1 MHPTKAGLYIAQSKQ
16 QTLLIRFIG
25 FFPYLELKDGYS
37 LSDYIRG
44 GNTMNKIDEGTKQ
57 LILSDPLN
65 WIITPFIYQED
76 SDNIAEYKND
86 SAVELSKDELE
97 WYEDTFIK
105 MKRAGCKDHALIE
118 IIRAKFGF
126 TQLQGINMFNEMNRK
141 LYDKNS

>member
-1 MHPTKAGLYIAQSKQ
+1 MHPTKAGLYIAQSKK
-16 QTLLIRFIG
+16 QTLLSRFIG
-25 FFPYLELKDGYS
+25 FFQYLELKDGYS

-44 GNTMNKIDEGTKQ
+44 GNTMYKIDEGTKQ
-57 LILSDPLN
+57 LILNDPLD

-76 SDNIAEYKND
+76 SDNIAEYRNN
-86 SAVELSKDELE
+86 SAVELSEDELE

-105 MKRAGCKDHALIE
+105 MKRAGCKDHSLIE

-126 TQLQGINMFNEMNRK
+126 TQLQAINMFNEMNRK